1 MTIMNIVNKDFIK
14 HNIIGITIIVFLI
27 VYSIFVMIQPSFLF
41 TNDGQ
46 IRHFGLG
53 KKNSSIIPIGL
64 FVIIIVI
71 FVYMSILWYLR

>member
-1 MTIMNIVNKDFIK
+1 MIIENKDFIK

-41 TNDGQ
+41 TKNGQ

-53 KKNSSIIPIGL
+53 KKNTSIIPIWL

-71 FVYMSILWYLR
+71 FVYMTILWYLR